1 MLWGLASAENL
12 IGSAEVLRFHGKKN
26 VAQLASGEPS
36 EMSSKE
42 PTALSASAQPQKA
55 GKFAR
60 LCSLSYRSSSL
71 LAVTMGPYRTQSE
84 WRIEIR
90 LAHPLHGKHV
100 LAIEI
105 RLGNRV
111 WTVPTVKC
119 WHFGKHLCF
128 GHDGQGDWHSSKEIF
143 ADFQQSAP
151 PKLGFSGW
159 WP

>member
-111 WTVPTVKC
+111 
-119 WHFGKHLCF
+119 
-128 GHDGQGDWHSSKEIF
+128 
-143 ADFQQSAP
+143 
-151 PKLGFSGW
+151 
-159 WP
+159 